1 MISTTQFTYSQEPTV
16 PTYDNLIK
24 VLCSVEDLSFTDI
37 MSWSDPKM
45 HTIDKKKHPLSGKQ
59 DYLRIMR
66 KIPYRFQKLNS
77 Y

>member
-1 MISTTQFTYSQEPTV
+1 MISTTQFTNSQEPTV
-16 PTYDNLIK
+16 PTHDNLIK

-45 HTIDKKKHPLSGKQ
+45 HTPDKTKHPLSGKQ

-66 KIPYRFQKLNS
+66 EIPYRFQKLNS